1 MGKIHEIKITF
12 CHICGASLRKIE
24 RMLSKSKLFLVHFKF
39 TISLL
44 IQGVVVE
51 SRGLNKIEILFVH
64 DKIVFEQKIYHASC
78 SYLVFA
84 FPLSNSINRFPLY
97 PFKTTVRCF
106 VYTWYILEELVH
118 RSFTR
123 SCFKKWI

>member
-39 TISLL
+39 TIFRL

-97 PFKTTVRCF
+97 PFKSTVRCL
-106 VYTWYILEELVH
+106 VYTWYILEELRASKFHKVL
-118 RSFTR
+118 F
-123 SCFKKWI
+123 